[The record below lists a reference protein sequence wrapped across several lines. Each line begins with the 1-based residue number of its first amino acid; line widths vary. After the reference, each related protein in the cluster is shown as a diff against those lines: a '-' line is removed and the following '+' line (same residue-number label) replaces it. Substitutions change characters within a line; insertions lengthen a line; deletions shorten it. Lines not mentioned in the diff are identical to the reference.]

1 MFYAILLQPELYDV
15 LLCLAD
21 LCPDYMVRQNA
32 MKLLDVIPTDGQIVQ
47 QLRAVLSSGNACES
61 MRQLL
66 IGSGVVK
73 PARLLYT
80 LQVIGASLYGGL
92 LQRHVLDSGGQ
103 PQMSCSM
110 HGAHEMCRFCRRQL

>member
-1 MFYAILLQPELYDV
+1 MLLCMSAPLYLSLYSALCNAEFFATLLQPELYDV

-47 QLRAVLSSGNACES
+47 QLRAVLSSGNPCES

-80 LQVIGASLYGGL
+80 LQVHRSVA
-92 LQRHVLDSGGQ
+92 
-103 PQMSCSM
+103 
-110 HGAHEMCRFCRRQL
+110 A